1 MARQIGRN
9 FSYSVCDLCTGPAFR
24 CRDFVVCDWRGF
36 YMKKT
41 PFPVGLVIIIVFLML
56 AEKTQVL
63 EKIQEGWKK
72 ESSSSVGD
80 GILTRSGRVL
90 GSVIESFTPEYIE
103 PPEPFMQS
111 IILTPDGINSFPFG
125 QHSVSEFVSR
135 LSKIQRADGQHPE
148 IHGWTDSDNG
158 YTLHVSFGDK
168 EAEAI
173 FVREGR
179 DKGRSYSGLSYRI
192 DGEERN
198 PLILMYAVFAM

>member
-1 MARQIGRN
+1 
-9 FSYSVCDLCTGPAFR
+9 
-24 CRDFVVCDWRGF
+24 
-36 YMKKT
+36 MKKT

-125 QHSVSEFVSR
+125 QYSVSEFVSR

-158 YTLHVSFGDK
+158 YTLHVSFGDR

-173 FVREGR
+173 FVREGV
-179 DKGRSYSGLSYRI
+179 DKDGRSYSGLSYRM

-198 PLILMYAVFAM
+198 PLILMYFVFAM